1 MVKTFFRKWWR
12 LFLVAALLAAAIQF
26 FVRPPGFSPE
36 HGIGEIGT
44 ALFRPVYKA
53 VDFLRRGISSVW
65 SGDIGLGHGAGENA
79 EFRKDLEV
87 LQEKLKE
94 SRDAVLEN
102 ERLEELLRFSKT
114 LEKRTIGARIVGDDV
129 SPRVHGVFIDAGSG
143 VG

>member
-26 FVRPPGFSPE
+26 FVRPPGFSPD

-44 ALFRPVYKA
+44 SLFRPVYKT

-65 SGDIGLGHGAGENA
+65 SGDIGLVNVSRENA
-79 EFRKDLEV
+79 ELRKERAV
-87 LQEKLKE
+87 LHEKLKE

-102 ERLEELLRFSKT
+102 QRLQEQL
-114 LEKRTIGARIVGDDV
+114 
-129 SPRVHGVFIDAGSG
+129 
-143 VG
+143 